1 MDCYE
6 NLIATGRVVCPKP
19 RRAGASNFGN
29 SVLPLRCHLRNGA
42 EAFDS
47 RAGAELLD
55 LTLCKEGFQGEGF
68 TTVSSSPPFFFGSPP
83 CRAQNPLAQD
93 AHFRVQKHSP
103 SASSPS
109 DSASLPPSHSRVKF
123 GHKQAAVRVEG
134 FDCQSRVTTS
144 AWHSIL

>member
-1 MDCYE
+1 MISQNIEPFY
-6 NLIATGRVVCPKP
+6 LVQQ
-19 RRAGASNFGN
+19 
-29 SVLPLRCHLRNGA
+29 
-42 EAFDS
+42 
-47 RAGAELLD
+47 
-55 LTLCKEGFQGEGF
+55 EGFQGEGF